1 MQISQRIGSAA
12 NPSGRADGNRKQ
24 RGSRALTATGVIRQT
39 ESKLMPERPIDPTR
53 HDEDWYGN
61 NVAVTCPVCGKVY
74 IGSSFLDGG
83 LRRCPEPQCGRSMVR
98 VATQAQ
104 GGGAIIEWED

>member
-1 MQISQRIGSAA
+1 MRGNSHVRFLEGLG
-12 NPSGRADGNRKQ
+12 GRKAPRPTRLQ
-24 RGSRALTATGVIRQT
+24 QT
-39 ESKLMPERPIDPTR
+39 EGTLMPERPIDPTR

-83 LRRCPEPQCGRSMVR
+83 IRRCPEPQCGRSMVR